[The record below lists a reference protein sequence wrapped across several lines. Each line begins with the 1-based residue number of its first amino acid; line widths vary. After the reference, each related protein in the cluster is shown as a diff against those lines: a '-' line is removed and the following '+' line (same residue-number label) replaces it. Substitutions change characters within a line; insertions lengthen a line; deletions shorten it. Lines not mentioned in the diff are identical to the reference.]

1 MIDVPPLASTTTLAV
16 LCALAMG
23 VAIRR
28 GATCTVAAVNEIID
42 ERKCGRLLAILFA
55 SVLVLGGL
63 FIAKSLDAL
72 PSLPAGSP
80 VTRATLWGGLLL
92 GLGASVNGACAL
104 GTIARIG
111 AGQWSYVATP
121 IGYYAGCHI
130 AARGLAAAT
139 PFPVHDSPALHAPA
153 SIVVL
158 LVAVATTLAACALRS
173 RHAGS
178 TPSLPDT
185 DPAGKNRASWLPHGA
200 TAAIGITFVLLFVL
214 DGAWTYTD
222 TLADLAQR
230 GHVGAT
236 ASRGLLSGAL
246 LLGAMS
252 ARITRAMRGDR
263 VDGTRVTPALLVRC
277 LSGGALMGWA
287 SLMIPGGNDSLVLVA
302 MPLLRPYAWVAFA
315 AMCFAIGAVSLSRR
329 LLHARRQHEMREL
342 A

>member
-1 MIDVPPLASTTTLAV
+1 MIDVPPHAIAGTLSA

-23 VAIRR
+23 VAIRS
-28 GATCTVAAVNEIID
+28 GGTCTVAAVNEIVD
-42 ERKCGRLLAILFA
+42 ERKCWRLLAIIAA
-55 SVLVLGGL
+55 SMLVLGGL
-63 FIAKSLDAL
+63 FIAKSLDML
-72 PSLPAGSP
+72 PSLPDGAP
-80 VTRATLWGGLLL
+80 ATRATIWGGLLL

-130 AARGLAAAT
+130 AARGLAAAI
-139 PFPVHDSPALHAPA
+139 PFPVHDSPALHAPG
-153 SIVVL
+153 SIAVL
-158 LVAVATTLAACALRS
+158 LAAVATTLAACALRP
-173 RHAGS
+173 HHT
-178 TPSLPDT
+178 TPASARPDP
-185 DPAGKNRASWLPHGA
+185 DPEETRASWLPHGA
-200 TAAIGITFVLLFVL
+200 TAAIGATFVLLFVL

-222 TLADLAQR
+222 TLADLAQ
-230 GHVGAT
+230 GHVVAT
-236 ASRGLLSGAL
+236 TSRGLLFGAL

-252 ARITRAMRGDR
+252 AGVRRAMRR
-263 VDGTRVTPALLVRC
+263 EHVCGTHVTPTRLVRC

-315 AMCFAIGAVSLSRR
+315 AMCFAIGAVSVSRR
-329 LLHARRQHEMREL
+329 LLHARRQREMTKL